1 VSKGEHPHPSPKKK
15 EGIMPLESEL
25 EHSRRQVTYE
35 MEAYFAEVCI
45 DFNITSGI
53 LEITW
58 DEEEDT

>member
-1 VSKGEHPHPSPKKK
+1 
-15 EGIMPLESEL
+15 MPLESEL
-25 EHSRRQVTYE
+25 EHSRRQVTHE
-35 MEAYFAEVCI
+35 MEASFAEVCI